1 MSNHTDI
8 ESASQDDEKGDQ
20 IMPLNEKEKDEESN
34 VDHSTIASTIKTS
47 FTLPNTKKTNRIRKV
62 DIVDPKERSARI
74 PMGYRTLSIHV
85 YDSQRFPADD
95 EGGLKDGKSSIKS
108 RQFVPRLPSS
118 LDSCFR
124 RGKKKNNAN
133 PNAQNA
139 DNAMSTVQK
148 GADYLARLDYHRL
161 PEEEVC
167 QRFNVNSALGL
178 DQEAA
183 KRRME
188 RNGKNVFSKKKN
200 TYYKKLLRYIFG
212 DFCSILWIGVII
224 FFISWK
230 PLGDPPQPYNLALA
244 IVVMIVIFFQ
254 ALFAA
259 FQDWSTQKV
268 MNSIMNFLPENA
280 DIIRD
285 GKPMTIPSSEL
296 VVGDVVQLSL
306 GQKVPADMRLIE
318 TSSDLKFDRS
328 ILTGEAEEVAGAT
341 DCGDETNF
349 IEARNIALL
358 GTYVCH
364 GTAKGV
370 VVLTGSRT
378 VMGRINKFT
387 NEAEESQT
395 NLQKEI
401 VRFVKII
408 ICLTVTLVL
417 IMLITWLAWLRVDHY
432 DFLNTVDIL
441 TDLMSLVVAFIPEGM
456 PIAVAF
462 TLSLIA
468 RRMRDAK
475 VLPKSLSTVETLG
488 CVNVICSD
496 KTGTLTENKMSVVS
510 VAMVGQEV
518 SVNSISEK
526 MIAGDEAMK
535 KLQRGMVLCN
545 DAKFQEDDQQQQDE
559 KQSADPSSVKQLKTQ
574 GNATDVAVLRLAGS
588 LPGFSDLLKMND
600 RVFNL
605 AFNSKNK
612 YMLTVYEPEAQS
624 GSYELL
630 VKGAPDVL
638 LPRCSS
644 FMNASGQSEPLTE
657 TKKAQ
662 LIAQQE
668 QWSRKGQRV
677 IMLAHRAFKTYVNS
691 YETQF
696 EDEAMQA
703 GQSDLCITAILGIVD
718 PPRAEIRQTVH
729 DCRRS
734 GSRFF
739 MVTGDFGLTATA
751 IAKECGIITT
761 ESEPDRIAQFAEKGL
776 LKEKDVSQ
784 PEDLEKGD
792 SSQRSISLQDD
803 QEMIESSLVVEGRDM
818 NDLNDEKWDI
828 ICRYQEIVF
837 ARTTPEQKLS
847 IVNNLRQRGYVVAVT
862 GDGVNDAPALKA
874 ADVGIAMVG
883 GSDVAMEAADLVLMG
898 SFSSIV
904 EGIRLGRL
912 VFQNLQK
919 VISYLLPAGSWSED
933 WPVILNVFFG
943 CPLPLSSFLMIIIC
957 CFTDLFCC
965 LTLIMEQE
973 EYDLLTLKPRNP
985 RKDHLINA
993 KVYGQSYLFIG
1004 VMETITAHSMFFYY
1018 IYTAAGIPLNRMF
1031 FAFAKYSDGYYGHTQ
1046 AELDH
1051 FLSTGQCVY
1060 FVTLVILQ
1068 MGNLLSVR
1076 NKKLSILQADPI
1088 RKSRRN
1094 LWIFVGPIISLCI
1107 AIFVTEE
1114 PGLQNLFNTASV
1126 PIKFWVLPIPL
1137 ALGLLMADE
1146 TRKLLVR
1153 TFPKGPIAKI
1163 AW

>member
-1 MSNHTDI
+1 MSDHKDI
-8 ESASQDDEKGDQ
+8 ELKNHDEEKGDQ
-20 IMPLNEKEKDEESN
+20 IMPLAHRTRSEDSIND
-34 VDHSTIASTIKTS
+34 DSTIASTLQTTFK
-47 FTLPNTKKTNRIRKV
+47 LPQQKKNKRKV
-62 DIVDPKERSARI
+62 AISEPKQRNARI

-95 EGGLKDGKSSIKS
+95 EGAGLKDGKSSIKS
-108 RQFVPRLPSS
+108 RRFVPRLPTS
-118 LDSCFR
+118 LQSCLR
-124 RGKKKNNAN
+124 RGKKN
-133 PNAQNA
+133 PNPQTPNA
-139 DNAMSTVQK
+139 DSAMATVQK
-148 GADYLARLDYHRL
+148 GADYLAKLDYHRL
-161 PEEEVC
+161 PIEEVC

-183 KRRME
+183 KRRLE

-200 TYYKKLLRYIFG
+200 TYYKKLLRYVFG

-244 IVVMIVIFFQ
+244 IVVIIVIFFQ

-280 DIIRD
+280 DIVRD
-285 GKPMTIPSSEL
+285 GKPMTIPSSEI

-395 NLQKEI
+395 NLQREI

-408 ICLTVTLVL
+408 IGLTVTLVL

-432 DFLNTVDIL
+432 DFLNTVSIL

-518 SVNSISEK
+518 NVASISGK
-526 MIAGDEAMK
+526 MTAGDEAMN

-545 DAKFQEDDQQQQDE
+545 DAKFQGEDE
-559 KQSADPSSVKQLKTQ
+559 KQAGEEVNDPTAVKQLKAQ
-574 GNATDVAVLRLAGS
+574 GNATDVAVLRLAAT
-588 LPGFSDLLKMND
+588 LPGFSDLLNTNE
-600 RVFNL
+600 RVFTL

-612 YMLTVYEPEAQS
+612 YMLTVYDNAKS
-624 GSYELL
+624 GIHELL

-638 LPRCSS
+638 LPKCSM
-644 FMNASGQSEPLTE
+644 FMNASGQAEQLTE
-657 TKKAQ
+657 AKKAE
-662 LIAQQE
+662 LIAKQE
-668 QWSRKGQRV
+668 EWSRKGQRV
-677 IMLAHRAFKTYVNS
+677 IMLAHRTFETYINS
-691 YETQF
+691 EKTQF
-696 EDEAMQA
+696 EDEAIEA

-718 PPRAEIRQTVH
+718 PPRAEIRQTVA

-751 IAKECGIITT
+751 IAKECGIIT
-761 ESEPDRIAQFAEKGL
+761 SDCEPDRIANFGEKGL
-776 LKEKDVSQ
+776 LKTTKEEINSQ
-784 PEDLEKGD
+784 NEDLEKADLSQD
-792 SSQRSISLQDD
+792 SNSSLQEE
-803 QEMIESSLVVEGRDM
+803 QEMIQSSLVVEGRDM
-818 NDLNDEKWDI
+818 NDLNDEKWDV

-883 GSDVAMEAADLVLMG
+883 GSDVAIEAADLVLMG

-965 LTLIMEQE
+965 LTLIMERE
-973 EYDLLTLKPRNP
+973 EYDLLTLPPRNP
-985 RKDHLINA
+985 KKDHLVNA

-1004 VMETITAHSMFFYY
+1004 MLMTITAHSMFFFYM
-1018 IYTAAGIPLNRMF
+1018 YTAAGIPANKMF
-1031 FAFAKYSDGYYGHTQ
+1031 FAFANYSDGYYGHTQ
-1046 AELDH
+1046 AELNN
-1051 FLSTGQCVY
+1051 FLNTGQCVY
-1060 FVTLVILQ
+1060 FVTLVVMQ

-1094 LWIFVGPIISLCI
+1094 LWIFVGPLVSLSI

-1126 PIKFWVLPIPL
+1126 PIKFWLIPIPL
-1137 ALGLLMADE
+1137 ALGLLVADE
-1146 TRKLLVR
+1146 LRKLLVR
-1153 TFPKGPIAKI
+1153 SFPNGPIAKI

>member
-1 MSNHTDI
+1 MSNHIDV
-8 ESASQDDEKGDQ
+8 ESTSQDEEQGDK
-20 IMPLNEKEKDEESN
+20 IMPLTDVKKSEESIN
-34 VDHSTIASTIKTS
+34 GDDDDSTMAASTIKTS
-47 FTLPNTKKTNRIRKV
+47 FTIPQQKKKKRNVRKV
-62 DIVDPKERSARI
+62 GIVDPKERSARI

-95 EGGLKDGKSSIKS
+95 DGMGIKDGKSSIKS
-108 RQFVPRLPSS
+108 RRFIPRLPTS
-118 LDSCFR
+118 LDSCFGR
-124 RGKKKNNAN
+124 GGKKNSNQQTTN
-133 PNAQNA
+133 Q
-139 DNAMSTVQK
+139 DSAMSTVQK
-148 GADYLARLDYHRL
+148 GADYLAKLDYHRL
-161 PEEEVC
+161 PTEEVC
-167 QRFNVNSALGL
+167 QRFNVNNSLGL

-183 KRRME
+183 KRRLE
-188 RNGKNVFSKKKN
+188 RNGKNVFSKRKN
-200 TYYKKLLRYIFG
+200 TYYKKLLRYVFG

-244 IVVMIVIFFQ
+244 IVVIIVIFFQ

-280 DIIRD
+280 NILRD
-285 GKPMTIPSSEL
+285 GKPITIPSSEI
-296 VVGDVVQLSL
+296 VVGDIVQLSL

-328 ILTGEAEEVAGAT
+328 ILTGEAEEVSGAT

-395 NLQKEI
+395 NLQREI

-408 ICLTVTLVL
+408 ICLTVSLVL

-432 DFLNTVDIL
+432 DFLNTVSIL

-468 RRMRDAK
+468 RKMRDAR

-510 VAMVGQEV
+510 ISVVGQEV
-518 SVNSISEK
+518 ELAPISENISK
-526 MIAGDEAMK
+526 GDEGMI

-545 DAKFQEDDQQQQDE
+545 DAKFQATEEEQAID
-559 KQSADPSSVKQLKTQ
+559 STSIKQLKAQ
-574 GNATDVAVLRLAGS
+574 GNATDVAVLRLAAT
-588 LPGFSDLLKMND
+588 LPGFSDLLNTNE
-600 RVFNL
+600 RVFTL

-612 YMLTVYEPEAQS
+612 YMLTVYESNIQS
-624 GSYELL
+624 DEYELL

-638 LPRCSS
+638 LPKCSY
-644 FMNASGQSEPLTE
+644 FMNVSGQSERLTE
-657 TKKAQ
+657 SKKAEI
-662 LIAQQE
+662 IATQE
-668 QWSRKGQRV
+668 KWSRKGQRV
-677 IMLAHRAFKTYVNS
+677 IMLAHRTFKSNVN
-691 YETQF
+691 YDKTQF
-696 EDEAMQA
+696 EDEAIEA

-718 PPRAEIRQTVH
+718 PPRVEIRQTVA

-751 IAKECGIITT
+751 IAKECGIITS
-761 ESEPDRIAQFAEKGL
+761 ESEPDRIESFAEKGL
-776 LKEKDVSQ
+776 LKIKEVQS
-784 PEDLEKGD
+784 EDLEKAD
-792 SSQRSISLQDD
+792 LSQDLSSSVQ
-803 QEMIESSLVVEGRDM
+803 QEDEQEIIQSSLVVEGRDM
-818 NDLNDEKWDI
+818 NDLNEEKWNI

-883 GSDVAMEAADLVLMG
+883 GSDVAIEAADLVLMG

-904 EGIRLGRL
+904 E
-912 VFQNLQK
+912 
-919 VISYLLPAGSWSED
+919 
-933 WPVILNVFFG
+933 
-943 CPLPLSSFLMIIIC
+943 
-957 CFTDLFCC
+957 DLFCC
-965 LTLIMEQE
+965 LTLIMERE
-973 EYDLLTLKPRNP
+973 EYDLLTLPPRNP
-985 RKDHLINA
+985 KKDHLVNA
-993 KVYGQSYLFIG
+993 KVYGQSYLFI
-1004 VMETITAHSMFFYY
+1004 
-1018 IYTAAGIPLNRMF
+1018 
-1031 FAFAKYSDGYYGHTQ
+1031 
-1046 AELDH
+1046 
-1051 FLSTGQCVY
+1051 
-1060 FVTLVILQ
+1060 
-1068 MGNLLSVR
+1068 
-1076 NKKLSILQADPI
+1076 
-1088 RKSRRN
+1088 
-1094 LWIFVGPIISLCI
+1094 
-1107 AIFVTEE
+1107 EE

-1126 PIKFWVLPIPL
+1126 PIKFWCIPIPL
-1137 ALGLLMADE
+1137 ALGLLIADE
-1146 TRKLLVR
+1146 LRKLLVR
-1153 TFPKGPIAKI
+1153 SFPNGPIAKV

>member
-1 MSNHTDI
+1 
-8 ESASQDDEKGDQ
+8 
-20 IMPLNEKEKDEESN
+20 MPLADRTRSEDSSN
-34 VDHSTIASTIKTS
+34 DDSTIA
-47 FTLPNTKKTNRIRKV
+47 TLQTTFKLPTQKKNKRKV
-62 DIVDPKERSARI
+62 GITEPKRSARI

-95 EGGLKDGKSSIKS
+95 DGPGLKD
-108 RQFVPRLPSS
+108 
-118 LDSCFR
+118 
-124 RGKKKNNAN
+124 
-133 PNAQNA
+133 
-139 DNAMSTVQK
+139 
-148 GADYLARLDYHRL
+148 ADYLARLDYHRL
-161 PEEEVC
+161 PIEEVC

-183 KRRME
+183 KRRLE
-188 RNGKNVFSKKKN
+188 RNGKNVFSKRKN
-200 TYYKKLLRYIFG
+200 TYYKKLLRYVFG

-244 IVVMIVIFFQ
+244 IVVIIVIFFQ

-280 DIIRD
+280 DILRD
-285 GKPMTIPSSEL
+285 GKPMTIPSSEI
-296 VVGDVVQLSL
+296 VVGDVIQLSL

-387 NEAEESQT
+387 NEAEETQT
-395 NLQKEI
+395 NLQREI

-408 ICLTVTLVL
+408 ICLTVTLVV

-432 DFLNTVDIL
+432 DFLNTVSIL

-510 VAMVGQEV
+510 VSMVGQEV
-518 SVNSISEK
+518 SVASISGK
-526 MIAGDEAMK
+526 MTAGDEAMN

-545 DAKFQEDDQQQQDE
+545 DAKFQGEDE
-559 KQSADPSSVKQLKTQ
+559 KQAGEDVTDPSAVKQLKAQ
-574 GNATDVAVLRLAGS
+574 GNATDVAVLRLAAT
-588 LPGFSDLLKMND
+588 LPGFSDLLNTNE
-600 RVFNL
+600 REFTL

-612 YMLTVYEPEAQS
+612 YMLTVYEAHAKS
-624 GSYELL
+624 GAHELL

-638 LPRCSS
+638 LPKCTS
-644 FMNASGQSEPLTE
+644 FMNASGQAEELTE
-657 TKKAQ
+657 AKKAE
-662 LIAQQE
+662 LIAKQE
-668 QWSRKGQRV
+668 EWSRKGQRV
-677 IMLAHRAFKTYVNS
+677 IMLAHRTFETYINC
-691 YETQF
+691 EKTQF
-696 EDEAMQA
+696 EDEAIEA

-718 PPRAEIRQTVH
+718 PPRAEIRQTVA

-751 IAKECGIITT
+751 IAKECGIITS
-761 ESEPDRIAQFAEKGL
+761 ECEPDRIADFGKKGL
-776 LKEKDVSQ
+776 LKAPKEEHNSND
-784 PEDLEKGD
+784 DLEKADLSQD
-792 SSQRSISLQDD
+792 SSSSIQEV
-803 QEMIESSLVVEGRDM
+803 QEMIQSSLVVEGRDM
-818 NDLNDEKWDI
+818 TDLNDEKWDI

-883 GSDVAMEAADLVLMG
+883 GSDVAIEAADLVLMG

-965 LTLIMEQE
+965 LTLIMERE
-973 EYDLLTLKPRNP
+973 EYDLLTLPPRNP
-985 RKDHLINA
+985 KKDHLVNA

-1004 VMETITAHSMFFYY
+1004 MLMTITAHSMFFLY
-1018 IYTAAGIPLNRMF
+1018 IYQAAGIPIDKMF
-1031 FAFAKYSDGYYGHTQ
+1031 FAFAHYSDGYYGHTQ
-1046 AELDH
+1046 AELNH
-1051 FLSTGQCVY
+1051 FLNTGQCVY
-1060 FVTLVILQ
+1060 FVTLVIMQ

-1094 LWIFVGPIISLCI
+1094 LWIFVGPLVSLSI

-1126 PIKFWVLPIPL
+1126 PIKHWLIPIPL
-1137 ALGLLMADE
+1137 ALGLLLADE
-1146 TRKLLVR
+1146 MRKLLVR
-1153 TFPKGPIAKI
+1153 SFPNGPIAKI